1 MVAAVGFPTFFIQ
14 IYVEFVTN
22 FSDMLVLRISRDFFI
37 IQIDL
42 FWISLPFK

>member
-22 FSDMLVLRISRDFFI
+22 FSDMLVLRISRDFFYHSDRFI
-37 IQIDL
+37 LD
-42 FWISLPFK
+42 